1 MADDVVTTTR
11 TDFHDSVE
19 ADTSQIAG
27 NIHVAG
33 INSDSEDDQSTL
45 DEPVSAT
52 LVRIT
57 LITSSSKRKSI
68 NYCFV
73 FISSTCILPAAFK

>member
-57 LITSSSKRKSI
+57 
-68 NYCFV
+68 
-73 FISSTCILPAAFK
+73 